1 MLDQS
6 QIHRHP
12 RERLLLVPL
21 LASIRKE
28 SRVDLD
34 ETAEDSGV
42 SVVTREDSPAGLRTA
57 DGKGYDG

>member
-1 MLDQS
+1 
-6 QIHRHP
+6 
-12 RERLLLVPL
+12 
-21 LASIRKE
+21 
-28 SRVDLD
+28 LD